1 MKFNVSVLCHRPTS
15 VIGRFIVDSRR
26 YTSDRD
32 HSEYEDLTDDSPVNN
47 NGKHIAFPWFN
58 SSPPYLDDFL
68 VKRNNRMFVRHVIHS
83 YVI

>member
-47 NGKHIAFPWFN
+47 NGKHIAFP
-58 SSPPYLDDFL
+58 
-68 VKRNNRMFVRHVIHS
+68 
-83 YVI
+83 